1 MTDASSTAQRPVGDR
16 TPPRVLFFCGERS
29 PWGRA
34 HLEPLLEE
42 SRVELAGVVLATEAR
57 WAVFREKLTGEP
69 ASLPGPLGR
78 ARQYV
83 GRKLGR
89 REDHAAG
96 VRRLLAGTGVPLIF
110 SDSVNRAADRR
121 RFRQAGAD
129 LFFSA
134 AYPQIFGRLLLG
146 LPPRGAFN
154 SHPSLLPRCRGAHPV
169 FWAIAS
175 GELKS
180 GGTIHLMTS
189 ELDRGG
195 IAVQQEVP
203 LGDDDYH
210 ADLYARLEGAVPG
223 LLRRFVDWLLR
234 PGAELV
240 DQDEARATFFTN
252 DRRED
257 HRIDWSEMDAAQ
269 INRLVRACGG
279 KAFFTMDGR
288 EILVRRVSA
297 PRAGRGQPGTVTAL
311 DGGRPVVAAREG
323 MVTIEA
329 CETGDGGDV
338 SLAEGD
344 RLADGGE
351 GPR

>member
-1 MTDASSTAQRPVGDR
+1 MTDASSTAQRPGGDR
-16 TPPRVLFFCGERS
+16 APLRVLFFCGEQS

-34 HLEPLLEE
+34 HLRPLLEDP
-42 SRVELAGVVLATEAR
+42 RVELAGVVLASETR

-69 ASLPGPLGR
+69 ARAPGALGR

-89 REDHAAG
+89 REDHAG
-96 VRRLLAGTGVPLIF
+96 DVRRLLVERDVPLIF
-110 SDSVNRAADRR
+110 SHSVNAKADRR
-121 RFRQAGAD
+121 RFRDTGAD
-129 LFFSA
+129 IFFSA

-146 LPPRGAFN
+146 LPPRGAYN

-175 GELKS
+175 GERRS
-180 GGTIHLMTS
+180 GGTIHLMTA

-195 IAVQQEVP
+195 IAAQQEVP

-210 ADLYARLEGAVPG
+210 ADLYARLVRAVPG
-223 LLRRFVDWLLR
+223 LLRRFVDWLLL

-240 DQDEARATFFTN
+240 PQDDDRATFFTN

-257 HRIDWSEMDAAQ
+257 HRIDWAGMDAAR
-269 INRLVRACGG
+269 INRLVRACDGN
-279 KAFFTMDGR
+279 AFFSVGGE
-288 EILVRRVSA
+288 EILVRRISA
-297 PRAGRGQPGTVTAL
+297 PGPGQGEPGRVEAM

-323 MVTIEA
+323 LLTIEA
-329 CETGDGGDV
+329 CEARHGGEAVFEKGQTLLD
-338 SLAEGD
+338 E
-344 RLADGGE
+344 GE
-351 GPR
+351 GPQ